1 MERVAEIKRKTEET
15 DIEVKINLDGTG
27 KYDISTGVGF
37 YDHMLNLF
45 TKHGLFDITIKA
57 KGDLYIDA
65 HHTVEDV
72 GIALGNVIK
81 KALGDKQ
88 GIKRYGTSYLPMDE
102 TLAFVSLDLSG
113 RAFLVF
119 DCKIEKSILGN
130 FETELVEEFFRAV
143 AFNAGITLHARI
155 LYGTNLHH
163 IIEALFKAFARALRE
178 ATTIDER
185 ITGVMSTKGVLE

>member
-57 KGDLYIDA
+57 TGDLYIDA

-119 DCKIEKSILGN
+119 DCEIEKTILGN

-155 LYGTNLHH
+155 LYGSNLHH

-178 ATTIDER
+178 ATTIDDR